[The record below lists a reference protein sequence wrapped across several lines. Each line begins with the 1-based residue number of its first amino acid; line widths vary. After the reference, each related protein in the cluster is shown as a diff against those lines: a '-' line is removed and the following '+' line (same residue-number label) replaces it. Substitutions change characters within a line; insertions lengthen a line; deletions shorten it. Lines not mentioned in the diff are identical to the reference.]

1 MPDTACG
8 FVVAAPRSGEG
19 KTTVCLALARALRR
33 AGLAARCLKCGPD
46 YVDPTLLARAS
57 GAPCLQVDTWLMGQS
72 GVRGVYARQAEG
84 QDVVLI
90 EGVMGLLDGRSPDTL
105 EGSTLDC
112 ARALGLPVLLCVNAR
127 GLAASLS
134 ALVEGFALAC
144 GRAGVRLAGVIATRT
159 GSARHR
165 ALLEETLARASL
177 PPLVCALPREEGLRL
192 PSRQLGLVPADEVD
206 HLEPVLER
214 LGAMVDDADLER
226 LLAAARAATPA
237 APAQPAP
244 VPAPVTRER
253 SSRTLA
259 VARDDAFRF
268 YYEDNLELL
277 RRLGWRTRFFSPLA
291 GETPPACDA
300 LYLGGGYPE
309 VFAARLAANA
319 ACRRVIRGLARDGL
333 PVFAECGGMM
343 YLARALRAA
352 DGREHAMCGVID
364 GVAVMGERLRSL
376 GYREARFG
384 DVLPFGLERETA
396 NRTLRGHEFHWSRMD
411 FAGETPPPLYM
422 ETQAGLPVPQGFV
435 TGPAGN
441 VLASWLHVWLPSLF
455 APVDEPAPRARLLV
469 VTGPSSAGK
478 SSLIAVLEREMA
490 RRGQAARVVSLDA
503 LLASFSRD
511 GRSVTTLEEAERL
524 GCFSARQY
532 HDLLRGRLR
541 PGGLVLCD
549 HVLCGRS
556 DWIADFARL
565 NNACDML
572 AVELDCAPDELARR
586 EAARRDRP
594 GDAAHAL
601 AQAGAQRAHPL
612 DESVCACLHPD
623 SGALTAEALARRVRD
638 ALAEMTRTG
647 EAQR

>member
-1 MPDTACG
+1 MPDTARG

-19 KTTVCLALARALRR
+19 KTTACLALARALRR
-33 AGLAARCLKCGPD
+33 AGRAVRCLKCGPD

-84 QDVVLI
+84 QDVVLV
-90 EGVMGLLDGRSPDTL
+90 EGVMGLLDGRSPRTL

-112 ARALGLPVLLCVNAR
+112 ARALGLPVLLCVNVR

-144 GRAGVRLAGVIATRT
+144 GREGVRLAGVIAVRT

-165 ALLEETLARASL
+165 SMLEESLSRAGL
-177 PPLVCALPREEGLRL
+177 PPLVCALPREQGLSL
-192 PSRQLGLVPADEVD
+192 PSRQLGLVPADELD
-206 HLEPVLER
+206 HLEPMLER

-226 LLAAARAATPA
+226 LLAAARAAACA
-237 APAQPAP
+237 APAP
-244 VPAPVTRER
+244 VPAPDTRER

-259 VARDDAFRF
+259 VARDAAFCF

-309 VFAARLAANA
+309 VFATRLAANA
-319 ACRRVIRGLARDGL
+319 ACRRAIRGLARDGL

-343 YLARALRAA
+343 YLARSLRAT
-352 DGREHAMCGVID
+352 DGREHAMCGVLD
-364 GVAVMGERLRSL
+364 GTAVMGERLRSL
-376 GYREARFG
+376 GYREARFL
-384 DVLPFGLERETA
+384 DALPFGLERETD
-396 NRTLRGHEFHWSRMD
+396 RRIMRGHEFHWSRLD

-422 ETQAGLPVPQGFV
+422 ETQGGRPVPRGFV
-435 TGPAGN
+435 TGPHGN

-455 APVDEPAPRARLLV
+455 AEAEPAGPARPGLLV

-490 RRGQAARVVSLDA
+490 RRGRSARVVSLDA

-532 HDLLRGRLR
+532 HDLIRRQLR

-549 HVLCGRS
+549 HVLCGRP

-565 NNACDML
+565 DNACDML
-572 AVELDCAPDELARR
+572 AVELDCAPGELARR

-594 GDAAHAL
+594 GDASHAL
-601 AQAGAQRAHPL
+601 AQAGAQRARPL
-612 DESVCACLHPD
+612 DERVRACLRPD
-623 SGALTAEALARRVRD
+623 SGALTAEALATRVLD

-647 EAQR
+647 ETQQ